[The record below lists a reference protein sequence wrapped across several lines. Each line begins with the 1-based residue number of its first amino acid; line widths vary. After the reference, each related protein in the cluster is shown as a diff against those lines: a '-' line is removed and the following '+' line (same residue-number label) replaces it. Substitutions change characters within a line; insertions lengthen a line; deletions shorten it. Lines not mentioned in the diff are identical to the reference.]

1 MSDSTPITAG
11 RTLPVDRTRFALIA
25 LWSVQVLL
33 AAMFLLA
40 GGSKLAGAAAMVALF
55 DAIGVG
61 QWFRYVTGSVEVASA
76 VALLVPA
83 LAPFGAVALVPTMI
97 GAVATHLF
105 VVGGSP
111 AVPVVLL
118 AGALAVAWARRDQLA
133 RAFSRP
139 R

>member
-1 MSDSTPITAG
+1 MSDSMPITAG
-11 RTLPVDRTRFALIA
+11 PTLPVRRTRVASTA

-33 AAMFLLA
+33 AAMFLLS
-40 GGSKLAGAAAMVALF
+40 GGSKLAGAAAMVTLF

-61 QWFRYVTGSVEVASA
+61 QWFRYITGGIEVASA

-83 LAPFGAVALVPTMI
+83 LAPFGAVALVATMI

-111 AVPVVLL
+111 AVPVALL

-133 RAFSRP
+133 RALPRP